1 MRPMPAMPRLPA
13 LLLPAFLLT
22 LPANAQEAGPN
33 LSGAALAEP
42 ASPGP
47 VRTLVLAWDLHAE
60 GLRRE
65 DPMLVLTAIRLA
77 RTSSPRTATGW
88 ISEVA
93 SAEAAPSDAATVPG
107 LPRDPAS
114 PEAATLAALMAEGNP
129 DLADLTEEVLGSLS
143 RGRPGEGRLP
153 TVTGRIDPGGRDVY
167 RIPFNGELP
176 AEVALIG
183 DGTGN
188 LDLTVTDETG
198 HRICAETGPSD
209 RAYCGFVPLW
219 NGWFDVTVT
228 NPGTAPATYRLSTN

>member
-1 MRPMPAMPRLPA
+1 MPRLPA

-22 LPANAQEAGPN
+22 LPADAQEAGPN
-33 LSGAALAEP
+33 LSGAAVTEP
-42 ASPGP
+42 TTPGP

-77 RTSSPRTATGW
+77 RTSSPRAATGW

-93 SAEAAPSDAATVPG
+93 AIDPAAANPATPG
-107 LPRDPAS
+107 LPRDPAT
-114 PEAATLAALMAEGNP
+114 PEAATLAALMAEGDP
-129 DLADLTEEVLGSLS
+129 DLADLAEEVLGSLT
-143 RGRPGEGRLP
+143 RGRLGEGRLP
-153 TVTGRIDPGGRDVY
+153 TVTGRIDPGGRDVF

-183 DGTGN
+183 DGSGN
-188 LDLTVTDETG
+188 LDLTVTDEAG
-198 HRICAETGPSD
+198 HRICAETGLSD

-219 NGWFDVTVT
+219 NGWFDVTVI

>member
-1 MRPMPAMPRLPA
+1 MPRLTA

-22 LPANAQEAGPN
+22 LPADAQEAGPN
-33 LSGAALAEP
+33 LSGAAVIEP
-42 ASPGP
+42 ATPGP
-47 VRTLVLAWDLHAE
+47 VRTQVLAWDLHAE

-77 RTSSPRTATGW
+77 RTSSPRAATGW
-88 ISEVA
+88 ITDVVPA
-93 SAEAAPSDAATVPG
+93 DAADPATPG

-129 DLADLTEEVLGSLS
+129 DLADLAEEVLSSLS
-143 RGRPGEGRLP
+143 RGRPGESRLP

-167 RIPFNGELP
+167 RIPFNGDLP

-188 LDLTVTDETG
+188 LDLTVTDEAG